1 MCDFA
6 SDERLFGNEFESSKC
21 FVQEFVPETF
31 ALLLV
36 P

>member
-1 MCDFA
+1 MNYRVR
-6 SDERLFGNEFESSKC
+6 ERLFGNELESRKS
-21 FVQEFVPETF
+21 FVQEFVPETL